1 MSWPQKMDV
10 LGSVAVAMRLCLPHL
25 AAFEDV
31 KPLLKKAQDGRN
43 RFAHGQRRVRDGKV
57 FKG

>member
-1 MSWPQKMDV
+1 MDV